1 MRDFLKHKLC
11 GRLQSLW
18 LTERQ
23 RLLEILCA
31 EYTSETQMEM
41 RFRQHAER
49 MHYPQFRDRLL
60 RIATDEERHAG
71 WLREKISAFQ
81 GRLPEV
87 AFTETTGKNTWEC
100 LLIDLEEERRCV
112 ADLEDRLL
120 KVEKIDPEIALGL
133 RQIQEEEKHHRD
145 EIRDMLMRSDAYAL
159 WPE

>member
-1 MRDFLKHKLC
+1 MRSFLRRALR

-31 EYTSETQMEM
+31 EFASEIQME
-41 RFRQHAER
+41 RLFRQHAQK
-49 MHYPQFRDRLL
+49 MHYPHFRERLL
-60 RIATDEERHAG
+60 RIAADEERHAG

-87 AFTETTGKNTWEC
+87 ALTETTGKNTWEC
-100 LLIDLEEERRCV
+100 LLMDLEEERRCV

>member
-1 MRDFLKHKLC
+1 MRDFLRRALR

-31 EYTSETQMEM
+31 EYATETQME
-41 RFRQHAER
+41 RQFRQHAQR
-49 MHYPQFRDRLL
+49 MHYPQFREQLL
-60 RIATDEERHAG
+60 RIAAQEEKHAK
-71 WLREKISAFQ
+71 WLGEKILALQ

-87 AFTETTGKNTWEC
+87 SLTETTGKNTWEC
-100 LLIDLEEERRCV
+100 LLMDLEEERRCV
-112 ADLEDRLL
+112 ADLDDRLL